1 AALTSLLSLLI
12 VVGNGLIIVSV
23 ALVKK
28 LRQPANYLIVSL
40 ALSDFLVGLVVLPL
54 TIVYDIMGEW
64 VFGPNVCDVHVS
76 FDVICCTASIMNL
89 CMISI
94 DRYLMITQ
102 PMTYPKRRTGKLML
116 LLIATAWLLSCL
128 VIIPALFG
136 FTKNVKDGKTCLI
149 SQERWFTIY
158 STLGAFYL
166 PLAVML
172 CMYWKIY
179 LEASRFNSRHR
190 LRSYST
196 SGSQSEGYV
205 TDSNE
210 RLIPTIMT
218 SSGIVVVDVD
228 KVKDSVFD
236 DDTISSSGDEF
247 VAADSVGKCGSEV
260 EESLDG
266 KRTLDGGYDRKTYS
280 LPDRA
285 HAHRNGGVNGGSKRA
300 NGVNGVEL
308 IRCESGIAL
317 EERNGAS
324 RHQRANGV
332 EWRFP
337 TISKVNILTSLDEN
351 GEETIKRTI
360 TSPCDA
366 QQQNGKFF
374 SEYQART
381 LYTRASAQSLI
392 AAEQSLIS
400 SGKNGKIPD
409 KTHSR
414 PTVFNQIRRRVSLAT
429 SRDRMRNVKAT
440 RTLGIVV
447 GAFTFCWLPFFIV
460 TFLRPFACP
469 IPEAQDCIPLWLV
482 RFVLWLG
489 YLNSALNPLIYIGF
503 SPDLRETFRFLICC
517 KC

>member
-1 AALTSLLSLLI
+1 ALIAALTSLLSLLI

-128 VIIPALFG
+128 VIIPALAKLLNKF
-136 FTKNVKDGKTCLI
+136 KIVSPGKTCLI

-196 SGSQSEGYV
+196 I
-205 TDSNE
+205 SN
-210 RLIPTIMT
+210 PNPPV
-218 SSGIVVVDVD
+218 S
-228 KVKDSVFD
+228 
-236 DDTISSSGDEF
+236 
-247 VAADSVGKCGSEV
+247 
-260 EESLDG
+260 
-266 KRTLDGGYDRKTYS
+266 
-280 LPDRA
+280 P
-285 HAHRNGGVNGGSKRA
+285 
-300 NGVNGVEL
+300 
-308 IRCESGIAL
+308 
-317 EERNGAS
+317 RNGAGS
-324 RHQRANGV
+324 PPHSPDVSNDRRVDGMFERKRSLSSNNNYAHEKIIALK
-332 EWRFP
+332 P
-337 TISKVNILTSLDEN
+337 T
-351 GEETIKRTI
+351 
-360 TSPCDA
+360 
-366 QQQNGKFF
+366 F
-374 SEYQART
+374 
-381 LYTRASAQSLI
+381 
-392 AAEQSLIS
+392 
-400 SGKNGKIPD
+400 
-409 KTHSR
+409 HR

-517 KC
+517 KCTNVDRRLAQIELRQAIAHERRNSVASRSYA

>member
-128 VIIPALFG
+128 VIIPALAKLLNKF
-136 FTKNVKDGKTCLI
+136 KIVSPGKTCLI

-196 SGSQSEGYV
+196 SGSQVNWLLQYRFNQCIFTSKRVVSNPNPPVSPRNGAGSPPHSPDVSNDRRVDGMFERKRSLSSNNNYAHEKLNSVQSEGYV

-210 RLIPTIMT
+210 
-218 SSGIVVVDVD
+218 
-228 KVKDSVFD
+228 
-236 DDTISSSGDEF
+236 
-247 VAADSVGKCGSEV
+247 
-260 EESLDG
+260 
-266 KRTLDGGYDRKTYS
+266 
-280 LPDRA
+280 
-285 HAHRNGGVNGGSKRA
+285 
-300 NGVNGVEL
+300 
-308 IRCESGIAL
+308 
-317 EERNGAS
+317 
-324 RHQRANGV
+324 
-332 EWRFP
+332 RFP

-366 QQQNGKFF
+366 QQQNGK
-374 SEYQART
+374 
-381 LYTRASAQSLI
+381 
-392 AAEQSLIS
+392 
-400 SGKNGKIPD
+400 
-409 KTHSR
+409 

>member
-1 AALTSLLSLLI
+1 MITLALTSLLSLLI

-116 LLIATAWLLSCL
+116 LLIATAWVLSCL

-136 FTKNVKDGKTCLI
+136 FTKKRQRFAINQTAGYENPMLGEFQVFGIKKYGKACLI

-179 LEASRFNSRHR
+179 LEASRFNARHR

-196 SGSQSEGYV
+196 TGSQRQTG
-205 TDSNE
+205 E
-210 RLIPTIMT
+210 RLGMKNGFP
-218 SSGIVVVDVD
+218 
-228 KVKDSVFD
+228 
-236 DDTISSSGDEF
+236 
-247 VAADSVGKCGSEV
+247 
-260 EESLDG
+260 
-266 KRTLDGGYDRKTYS
+266 
-280 LPDRA
+280 
-285 HAHRNGGVNGGSKRA
+285 RNGTTRHNGM
-300 NGVNGVEL
+300 
-308 IRCESGIAL
+308 
-317 EERNGAS
+317 
-324 RHQRANGV
+324 

-337 TISKVNILTSLDEN
+337 TISEVDILTSLNEE
-351 GEETIKRTI
+351 GEQTNKETETETI
-360 TSPCDA
+360 
-366 QQQNGKFF
+366 NGKINE
-374 SEYQART
+374 EYRART
-381 LYTRASAQSLI
+381 LYTRASANSLL
-392 AAEQSLIS
+392 ATEKTPKLVGKPSPRSRLFMLYGKPRLLRATSTPCPTTTNKPNTQHTRKS
-400 SGKNGKIPD
+400 SFRTLRQNSEITFPCNR
-409 KTHSR
+409 R

-469 IPEAQDCIPLWLV
+469 IPESQDCIPLWLV

-517 KC
+517 KCTNVDRRLAQIELRQAIAVERKASMASRSYAPESIV

>member
-1 AALTSLLSLLI
+1 TTALIAALTSLLSLLI

-136 FTKNVKDGKTCLI
+136 FTKNVKDDITIDYRAKLLNKFKIVSPGKTCLI

-196 SGSQSEGYV
+196 SGSQVNWPGSPPHSPDVSNDRRVDGMFERKRSLSSNNNYAHEKLNSEWGG
-205 TDSNE
+205 E
-210 RLIPTIMT
+210 RRI
-218 SSGIVVVDVD
+218 
-228 KVKDSVFD
+228 K
-236 DDTISSSGDEF
+236 
-247 VAADSVGKCGSEV
+247 A
-260 EESLDG
+260 
-266 KRTLDGGYDRKTYS
+266 RKW
-280 LPDRA
+280 
-285 HAHRNGGVNGGSKRA
+285 G
-300 NGVNGVEL
+300 
-308 IRCESGIAL
+308 
-317 EERNGAS
+317 
-324 RHQRANGV
+324 
-332 EWRFP
+332 EW
-337 TISKVNILTSLDEN
+337 
-351 GEETIKRTI
+351 ETIKRTI

-414 PTVFNQIRRRVSLAT
+414 SKLSLLPTVFNQIRRRVSLAT

-517 KC
+517 KCT

>member
-1 AALTSLLSLLI
+1 CCFAPSSVVFSLYTLVPLNIAFQVFSSDGNTTDLENKDAILTTALIAALTSLLSLLI

-128 VIIPALFG
+128 VIIPALAKLLNKF
-136 FTKNVKDGKTCLI
+136 KIVSPGKTCLI

-196 SGSQSEGYV
+196 SGSQRKRSLSSNNNYAHEKLNSVQSEGYV

-218 SSGIVVVDVD
+218 I
-228 KVKDSVFD
+228 
-236 DDTISSSGDEF
+236 
-247 VAADSVGKCGSEV
+247 
-260 EESLDG
+260 
-266 KRTLDGGYDRKTYS
+266 
-280 LPDRA
+280 
-285 HAHRNGGVNGGSKRA
+285 
-300 NGVNGVEL
+300 
-308 IRCESGIAL
+308 IAL
-317 EERNGAS
+317 K
-324 RHQRANGV
+324 
-332 EWRFP
+332 P
-337 TISKVNILTSLDEN
+337 T
-351 GEETIKRTI
+351 
-360 TSPCDA
+360 
-366 QQQNGKFF
+366 F
-374 SEYQART
+374 
-381 LYTRASAQSLI
+381 
-392 AAEQSLIS
+392 
-400 SGKNGKIPD
+400 
-409 KTHSR
+409 HR

-517 KC
+517 KCTNVDRRLAQ

>member
-196 SGSQSEGYV
+196 SGSQVGNSH
-205 TDSNE
+205 
-210 RLIPTIMT
+210 LI
-218 SSGIVVVDVD
+218 SKHSV
-228 KVKDSVFD
+228 VFD

-332 EWRFP
+332 EW
-337 TISKVNILTSLDEN
+337 
-351 GEETIKRTI
+351 
-360 TSPCDA
+360 
-366 QQQNGKFF
+366 
-374 SEYQART
+374 
-381 LYTRASAQSLI
+381 
-392 AAEQSLIS
+392 
-400 SGKNGKIPD
+400 
-409 KTHSR
+409 R

-517 KC
+517 K